1 MIQDHPIFLE
11 SIRFIRSN
19 LMENN
24 FKVDNL
30 VDIEVEIAIFLIN
43 LVK

>member
-1 MIQDHPIFLE
+1 MNNFKV
-11 SIRFIRSN
+11 
-19 LMENN
+19 LMKNN

-43 LVK
+43 FVK